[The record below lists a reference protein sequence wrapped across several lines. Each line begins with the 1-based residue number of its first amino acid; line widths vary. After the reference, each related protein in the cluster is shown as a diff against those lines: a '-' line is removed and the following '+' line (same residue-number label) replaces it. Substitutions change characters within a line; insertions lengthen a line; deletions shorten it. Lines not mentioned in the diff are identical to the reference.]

1 MYAGLGPGVITL
13 RVQELHQRALLG
25 FSARVRRRLIQQA
38 LGILPPAH

>member
-25 FSARVRRRLIQQA
+25 FSVRILRRLIQRG
-38 LGILPPAH
+38 LGILPAAH

>member
-1 MYAGLGPGVITL
+1 MYAGVGPGVITL

-25 FSARVRRRLIQQA
+25 SSARILRRLIQRG